1 MSQISIIPLRHPE
14 LVSGSIVPPT
24 LMHRG
29 ETKAH
34 PKVLPVRVGLL
45 DQVDLP
51 LSVPVLELLF
61 ARDRGDHVAV
71 HFKPDQPLD
80 AVPFCKPRHGTF
92 AVLPKPG
99 QKVGRDANVE
109 RAARLAGKY
118 VNAGISFAQHG
129 AEHAVRWTLKQ
140 VQGDKIVELVVC
152 L

>member
-1 MSQISIIPLRHPE
+1 MRSSSNLPRHPE
-14 LVSGSIVPPT
+14 LVSGSIAPPT
-24 LMHRG
+24 LKHRG

-61 ARDRGDHVAV
+61 ARDRSDHIAV

-80 AVPFCKPRHGTF
+80 AVPLGKSRQDAF

-99 QKVGRDANVE
+99 HKVGRDANVE
-109 RAARLAGKY
+109 RAARLAGEY
-118 VNAGISFAQHG
+118 VNARISFARHG
-129 AEHAVRWTLKQ
+129 AEYAARWTLKQ
-140 VQGDKIVELVVC
+140 VQGDGAGGLVDC

>member
-1 MSQISIIPLRHPE
+1 MTSTHFFRHPE
-14 LVSGSIVPPT
+14 LVSGSIAPPA
-24 LMHRG
+24 LKHRG
-29 ETKAH
+29 KTKPH
-34 PKVLPVRVGLL
+34 PKVFPVRVGLL

-80 AVPFCKPRHGTF
+80 VVPFCKPRIGTF

-99 QKVGRDANVE
+99 HKVGRNANVE
-109 RAARLAGKY
+109 RAARLAGEY
-118 VNAGISFAQHG
+118 VNARISFARHG
-129 AEHAVRWTLKQ
+129 AEYAARWTLKQ
-140 VQGDKIVELVVC
+140 VQGDGAGGLVDC